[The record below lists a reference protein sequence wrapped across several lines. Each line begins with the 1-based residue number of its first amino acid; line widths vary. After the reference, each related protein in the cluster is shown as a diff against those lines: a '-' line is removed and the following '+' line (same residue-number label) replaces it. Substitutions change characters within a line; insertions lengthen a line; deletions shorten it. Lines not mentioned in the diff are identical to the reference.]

1 MISFELSKIT
11 KNMSL
16 QINNSNVI
24 DGTINPY
31 TAMQSYS
38 FFNALYKNI
47 PNIYQLKDVP
57 FFENIEHFITE
68 YENEIIDYYIEK
80 SYVAA
85 LDKVVIENVFM
96 VIKEDILLYYN
107 RVSRECTIMYL
118 TTPKQKVHELVK
130 YILNI
135 KHDC

>member
-1 MISFELSKIT
+1 
-11 KNMSL
+11 MSI
-16 QINNSNVI
+16 QVNNSNVSN
-24 DGTINPY
+24 GVFNPY
-31 TAMQSYS
+31 SAMQSCS

-47 PNIYQLKDVP
+47 PNVYQLNDVP
-57 FFENIEHFITE
+57 FFEHIEQFVTE
-68 YENEIIDYYIEK
+68 YEHDIIDYYIEK

-85 LDKVVIENVFM
+85 LDKTVIENVYM

-107 RVSRECTIMYL
+107 RISRACTIMYL
-118 TTPKQKVHELVK
+118 KTPKTKVHELVK